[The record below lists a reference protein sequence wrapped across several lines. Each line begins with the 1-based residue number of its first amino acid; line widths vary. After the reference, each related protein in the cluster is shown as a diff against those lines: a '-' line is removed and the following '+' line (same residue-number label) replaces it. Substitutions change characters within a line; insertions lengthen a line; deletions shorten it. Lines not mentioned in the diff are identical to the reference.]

1 VTASEPA
8 RARRAAIRAEY
19 ASEENEAAEAEAI
32 ENQQA
37 VVSVRVPATL
47 ADALRTRA
55 AAEKI
60 PTSAYVR
67 RALTRAVEEPEEP
80 AMTTSRVE
88 EIVRRVLRE
97 SA

>member
-1 VTASEPA
+1 M

-19 ASEENEAAEAEAI
+19 AVEETEAAEAEAI

-47 ADALRTRA
+47 AEALRARA
-55 AAEKI
+55 AAEKL

-67 RALTRAVEEPEEP
+67 RVLVRAVGEPGEP
-80 AMTTSRVE
+80 VMTESRVE

>member
-1 VTASEPA
+1 MTSDAA
-8 RARRAAIRAEY
+8 RTRRAAIRAEY
-19 ASEENEAAEAEAI
+19 AAEEAETAEAEAI

-47 ADALRTRA
+47 ADALRARA

-67 RALTRAVEEPEEP
+67 RVLARAVEEPEEP
-80 AMTTSRVE
+80 AMTAPPVE